1 MRATLTL
8 GRLAGVRVGVHW
20 SVLVIVLLLTA
31 GLAGRFP
38 EVYPG
43 RPAWAYWAVGVA
55 AALTFMVSLLA
66 HEISHALVA
75 RRNGV
80 QADEITLWLL
90 GGVARLRSEAPSPG
104 AELRIAG
111 VGPLVSLLAAVAFG
125 LAAGVTAAADGSEL
139 VVEALAWLSGINLLL
154 AVFNSLPAAPLDGGR
169 LLRAVVWR
177 VTGSPLRATAVAT
190 AAGRVLGWLLVAVG
204 LFLAFG
210 GAVLSGFWL
219 AIIGLFL
226 IAAAT
231 AEGGQAR
238 LREVLSGVAVR
249 QAMTPDP
256 TVVPESLSVGEFL
269 ADPRYRYRH
278 SAFPVVDEEGRPAG
292 LVTVRD
298 AAAVPDDA
306 ARDTS
311 LGSVMIPV
319 ERIPTPAPDDALA
332 GLLPALEESPAH
344 RALVL
349 EEGRPVGIV
358 TTSDI
363 SRITSWLTSM
373 GSWGNRSR

>member
-1 MRATLTL
+1 MRPTLTL
-8 GRLAGVRVGVHW
+8 GRLAGIRVGVHW
-20 SVLVIVLLLTA
+20 SVLVIVVLLAA

-38 EVYPG
+38 EAYPD
-43 RPAWAYWAVGVA
+43 RPAWEYWAVGVA
-55 AALTFMVSLLA
+55 AALTFMLSLLA

-90 GGVARLRSEAPSPG
+90 GGVARLRSEAPTPG

-111 VGPLVSLLAAVAFG
+111 VGPLVSLAAAVVFG
-125 LAAGVTAAADGSEL
+125 LAAGAAMAADAGGL

-177 VTGSPLRATAVAT
+177 VTGSPLRATVVAT
-190 AAGRVLGWLLVAVG
+190 GAGRALGWLLVGAG

-210 GAVLSGFWL
+210 GAVVGGFWL

-238 LREVLSGVAVR
+238 LRELLGGVPVR
-249 QAMTPDP
+249 QAMTPEP
-256 TVVPESLSVGEFL
+256 TVVPGTLTVRDLL

-278 SAFPVVDEEGRPAG
+278 SAFPVVDPGGRALG

-298 AAAVPDDA
+298 AAAVPA
-306 ARDTS
+306 EGAGDTAVS
-311 LGSVMIPV
+311 SVMIPV
-319 ERIPTPAPDDALA
+319 ERIPTPGPDDALA
-332 GLLPALEESPAH
+332 GLLPALQESPAH

-349 EEGRPVGIV
+349 REGRPVGIV
-358 TTSDI
+358 STSDV
-363 SRITSWLTSM
+363 SRVTSWLASP
-373 GSWGNRSR
+373 GSRRDGR